1 MATAG
6 PQGGGYYQHHHP
18 MTLEEVRTLWI
29 GDLQYWFDENY
40 LSSCF
45 AHTGEVSLSR
55 FHFIKIGKWDVC
67 DGFQKIFIVNQVKS
81 KILRVPI
88 LWIVVEFIVGVW
100 ISLVAMIP
108 LLLIWLVWQMT

>member
-1 MATAG
+1 MGRPAQFNKYEKPNRTGVYNTTYGTGKREAAGGTMATAG
-6 PQGGGYYQHHHP
+6 PQGGGYHQHHHP

-55 FHFIKIGKWDVC
+55 FHFIKIGEWDVC
-67 DGFQKIFIVNQVKS
+67 DGLSKFFIVN
-81 KILRVPI
+81 
-88 LWIVVEFIVGVW
+88 
-100 ISLVAMIP
+100 
-108 LLLIWLVWQMT
+108 